1 MNSLKMA
8 KGLSVSYLP
17 NLPKCNNHMHSYF
30 QDYVKEG
37 KVRDLHQNTHEHFD
51 LSTKKSAKAQTFRAT
66 SMPILPLWDTHVGGR
81 QPPARMDHGLHPIS
95 VFA

>member
-1 MNSLKMA
+1 
-8 KGLSVSYLP
+8 
-17 NLPKCNNHMHSYF
+17 MHSYF

-66 SMPILPLWDTHVGGR
+66 SMPSSHFGTPMLEGDSLLLGWTMGSTQFPC
-81 QPPARMDHGLHPIS
+81 LHNS
-95 VFA
+95 KQHLL